1 MSTYHTTVDSPWP
14 PADTF
19 TYMARFSNAAK
30 WDPGV
35 LAAEETEPG
44 PPRRGSTY
52 RLVVGALGRRLSL
65 EYRIEEIDP
74 PRRVVLQAENAVI
87 RSTDVIEVSPLEGGG
102 SRVTYAATLR
112 AKGAALMLAPLV
124 AVALRRV
131 GDRAAA
137 GLKAALAA

>member
-1 MSTYHTTVDSPWP
+1 MSTYRTTIASPWS

-19 TYMARFSNAAK
+19 AYMARFSNAAK

-52 RLVVGALGRRLSL
+52 WLVVGALGRRLPL

-74 PRRVVLQAENAVI
+74 PRRVVLRAENWAI

-102 SRVTYAATLR
+102 SEVTYEAALM
-112 AKGAALMLAPLV
+112 AKGVAFMLAPLV
-124 AVALRRV
+124 GVALRRI

>member
-1 MSTYHTTVDSPWP
+1 MSTYRTTIASPWS

-19 TYMARFSNAAK
+19 AYMARFSNAAK

-52 RLVVGALGRRLSL
+52 WLVVGALGRRLPL

-74 PRRVVLQAENAVI
+74 PRRVVLRGENSAI
-87 RSTDVIEVSPLEGGG
+87 RSTDVIEVSPMPEGGTEV
-102 SRVTYAATLR
+102 SYEATLT
-112 AKGAALMLAPLV
+112 AKGAALLLTPLV
-124 AVALRRV
+124 GVALRRI

-137 GLKAALAA
+137 GLKAALAS

>member
-1 MSTYHTTVDSPWP
+1 MSTYRTTVDSPWP

-19 TYMARFSNAAK
+19 AYMARFSNASK

-35 LAAEETEPG
+35 LASEESEPG

-52 RLVVGALGRRLSL
+52 RLVVVALGRRLPL

-74 PRRVVLQAENAVI
+74 PRRVVLRAESAAI
-87 RSTDVIEVSPLEGGG
+87 RSTDVIEVSPLAEGG
-102 SRVTYAATLR
+102 SKVTYEATLR
-112 AKGAALMLAPLV
+112 AKGAALVLAPLLG
-124 AVALRRV
+124 VALRRI